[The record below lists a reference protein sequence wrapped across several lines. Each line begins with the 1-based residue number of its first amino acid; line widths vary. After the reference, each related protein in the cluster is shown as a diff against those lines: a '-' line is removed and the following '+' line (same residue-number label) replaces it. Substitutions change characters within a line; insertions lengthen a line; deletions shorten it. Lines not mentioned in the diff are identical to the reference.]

1 MGRSDESVSTRRTSV
16 VTGGSGFVG
25 RHLVAALH
33 ARGDR
38 VRNADL
44 RALPDAPGV
53 FLRTDITDPASVRA
67 AIEGADVV
75 FHNASAVHTRQGH
88 VELVRKV
95 NVDGTRHVI
104 DACRA
109 AGVRRLV
116 YVSSG
121 SVVYEG
127 RDIENGDESLPY
139 PTASQAPYADS
150 KIEAEKLVL
159 AANDPQLATIALR
172 PHVVFGPHDGRFLP
186 ALIAHAKSGR
196 LRVQVGRGTW
206 LSDYTYVDNLVDALL
221 LAADRLAPA
230 SAISGKAYFITNG
243 EPMPFWDF
251 VRRVIDRLRLP
262 PIRYAVPHQLVY
274 GIAAMKEAF
283 ETLRGGEVMPED
295 GLTRFAIRYMC
306 THHYFSIERARR
318 ELGYVPRVSVAEGI
332 ERTCAHLEAT
342 GALADR

>member
-1 MGRSDESVSTRRTSV
+1 MTRLSV

-38 VRNADL
+38 VRTLDL
-44 RALPDAPGV
+44 RFPSDLPGEHV
-53 FLRTDITDPASVRA
+53 RCDITDA
-67 AIEGADVV
+67 AAVKDAIAGADVV
-75 FHNASAVHTRQGH
+75 FHNASAVHTKQKH
-88 VELVRKV
+88 VDVVRKV

-104 DACRA
+104 DGCRA
-109 AGVRRLV
+109 SGVSKLV

-139 PTASQAPYADS
+139 PSTSQAPYADS

-159 AANDPQLATIALR
+159 ASSDDALATVALR
-172 PHVVFGPHDGRFLP
+172 PHVVFGPHDTRFLP
-186 ALIAHAKSGR
+186 AVLKHAKAGR
-196 LRVQVGRGTW
+196 LKVQVGRGTW

-221 LAADRLAPA
+221 LAGEKLAPGA
-230 SAISGKAYFITNG
+230 PIAGKPYFVTNG
-243 EPMPFWDF
+243 EPMPFWEF
-251 VRRVIDRLRLP
+251 VSRVLARLSLP
-262 PIRYAVPHQLVY
+262 PIRAKVPHQLVY
-274 GIAAMKEAF
+274 AIATLKEGF
-283 ETLRGGEVMPED
+283 EALRGGEVSPED

-318 ELGYVPRVSVAEGI
+318 DLGYEPRVDVAEGI
-332 ERTCAHLEAT
+332 ERTCRHLEVT
-342 GALADR
+342 GALA